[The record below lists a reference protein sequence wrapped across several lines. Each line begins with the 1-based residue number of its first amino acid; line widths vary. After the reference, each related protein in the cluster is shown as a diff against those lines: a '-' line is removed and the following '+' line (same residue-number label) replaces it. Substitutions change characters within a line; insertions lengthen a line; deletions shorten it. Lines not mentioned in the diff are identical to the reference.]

1 MRQLWGERVGRPTI
15 SVIIPTNR
23 GGPYLA
29 DAVASLRAQ
38 TLAASDILL
47 VDDGSPAP
55 GLENVAREL
64 GLRYYRQEPSG
75 ISAARNAGVRQ
86 VDSEWVAF
94 LDDDDLWHPDRLRA
108 QVAALVRVP
117 DAIACFTGGEYI
129 DADGRPIDEPWG
141 APDAS
146 SNEMLSGRV
155 AAPRI
160 TTLLVRRDT
169 YLAVGGCRTRME
181 PSEDND
187 LIARLLLEGEF
198 VGVDRAL
205 VCYRR
210 HASNVTRRS
219 LAGRR
224 AGMRSIRDILRTAKR
239 DGNSERVALL
249 RARRRTLVSI
259 SADQNLG
266 DLISA
271 VRHREVGYAARVAAW
286 GIFALPIASLH
297 ALHRRREGHHKET

>member
-1 MRQLWGERVGRPTI
+1 MRRLWGDRVERPTV

-29 DAVASLRAQ
+29 EAVASLRAQ
-38 TLAASDILL
+38 TLEASDILL

-55 GLENVAREL
+55 GLEEVAREL
-64 GLRYYRQEPSG
+64 GLRYHRQQASG
-75 ISAARNAGVRQ
+75 IAAARNAGVRQ

-108 QVAALVRVP
+108 QLSALASTP

-129 DADGRPIDEPWG
+129 DADGRPIGEPWG
-141 APDAS
+141 APAAS
-146 SNEMLSGRV
+146 NTDMLSGRV
-155 AAPRI
+155 ASPRI
-160 TTLLVRRDT
+160 TTLLVRREM

-181 PSEDND
+181 PTEDND
-187 LIARLLLEGEF
+187 LIARLLLRGEF
-198 VGVDRAL
+198 VGVDRPL
-205 VCYRR
+205 VAYRR
-210 HASNVTRRS
+210 HTSNVTRRS

-224 AGMRSIRDILRTAKR
+224 AGMRSIRDLLRTAKR
-239 DGNSERVALL
+239 DGDSERIALL
-249 RARRRTLVSI
+249 RVRRRTSVSI

-271 VRHREVGYAARVAAW
+271 VRDREVGYAARVAAW
-286 GIFALPIASLH
+286 GIFTLPIASLH
-297 ALHRRREGHHKET
+297 AVSRRRQAHREVT

>member
-1 MRQLWGERVGRPTI
+1 MGRPTI

-29 DAVASLRAQ
+29 ESVASLQAQ
-38 TLAASDILL
+38 TLEASDVLL

-55 GLENVAREL
+55 GLEEVAREL

-75 ISAARNAGVRQ
+75 IAAARNAGVRQ
-86 VDSEWVAF
+86 VDSEWIAF

-108 QVAALVRVP
+108 QLAALASAPR
-117 DAIACFTGGEYI
+117 ALACFTGGEYI
-129 DADGRPIDEPWG
+129 DADGRPIGEPWG
-141 APDAS
+141 APTAS
-146 SNEMLSGRV
+146 NNEMLCGRV
-155 AAPRI
+155 ASPKI
-160 TTLLVRRDT
+160 TTLLVRRDA
-169 YLAVGGCRTRME
+169 YLAVGGCRTLME

-198 VGVDRAL
+198 VPVDRAL
-205 VCYRR
+205 VSYRR

-224 AGMRSIRDILRTAKR
+224 AGMRSIGEMLRTAKR
-239 DGNSERVALL
+239 EGDTERIALL
-249 RARRRTLVSI
+249 RARRRTIVST

-271 VRHREVGYAARVAAW
+271 VRRREVGYAARVAAW
-286 GIFALPIASLH
+286 GVFTLPIASLH
-297 ALHRRREGHHKET
+297 AVRRRRQARREAA

>member
-1 MRQLWGERVGRPTI
+1 MRQPTV

-38 TLAASDILL
+38 TVEASDILL

-55 GLENVAREL
+55 GLEEVAREL
-64 GLRYYRQEPSG
+64 GLRYYRLEPSG
-75 ISAARNAGVRQ
+75 IAAARNAGVRQ

-108 QVAALVRVP
+108 QLSALASTP

-129 DADGRPIDEPWG
+129 DSDGQPIGEPWG

-146 SNEMLSGRV
+146 NEEMFCSPV
-155 AAPRI
+155 PSPRI
-160 TTLLVRRDT
+160 TTLLVRRDA

-187 LIARLLLEGEF
+187 LVARLLLEGEF
-198 VGVDRAL
+198 AAVDRAL
-205 VCYRR
+205 VSYRR

-224 AGMRSIRDILRTAKR
+224 AGMRSIREMLRTAKR
-239 DGNSERVALL
+239 DGETERIELM
-249 RARRRTLVSI
+249 RARRRTIVSS

-271 VRHREVGYAARVAAW
+271 VREWEMGYAARVAGW
-286 GIFALPIASLH
+286 GIFTLPIASLH
-297 ALHRRREGHHKET
+297 ALRRRRQARREAT

>member
-1 MRQLWGERVGRPTI
+1 M
-15 SVIIPTNR
+15 PTNR
-23 GGPYLA
+23 GGPYFA
-29 DAVASLRAQ
+29 EAVASLRAQ
-38 TLAASDILL
+38 TLAVSDILL

-55 GLENVAREL
+55 GLEDVAREL

-75 ISAARNAGVRQ
+75 IAAARNAGVLQ

-108 QVAALVRVP
+108 QMSVLAGAP

-129 DADGRPIDEPWG
+129 DADSRPLGEPWG
-141 APDAS
+141 APPAS
-146 SNEMLSGRV
+146 NNDMFSGRV
-155 AAPRI
+155 ASPRI

-187 LIARLLLEGEF
+187 LIARLLLQGQF

-205 VCYRR
+205 VSYRR
-210 HASNVTRRS
+210 HDSNVTGRS

-224 AGMRSIRDILRTAKR
+224 AGMLSMREMLRTAKQ
-239 DGNSERVALL
+239 DGNTDRIALM
-249 RARRRTLVSI
+249 RARRRTVVSI
-259 SADQNLG
+259 SADQNLA
-266 DLISA
+266 DLIAA
-271 VRHREVGYAARVAAW
+271 VRDREVGYAARVAAW
-286 GIFALPIASLH
+286 GIFTLPVASLH
-297 ALHRRREGHHKET
+297 AVRRRRERRRKET